1 MGDSLALFAASRTTS
16 RYLHQPHNGDY
27 GPNSFQHGK
36 GKHAFVLCEEC
47 AGCSQYTPHQ
57 VQKLVVDGGAAR
69 VALKMGWQE
78 GPSRGKGNEDIGKK
92 NASRSDRTDNDI
104 RRVVN
109 ERHLGH
115 NFTKARKSENLS
127 VDSVLKLNFKLN
139 FKLKFKV
146 EEEKKKKTPTRL
158 RAACQNTTKKQ
169 AALRLFVCVCG
180 CFNG

>member
-78 GPSRGKGNEDIGKK
+78 GPSRGKIEPITTFDVSSMRGIW
-92 NASRSDRTDNDI
+92 ATTSRRHERVTPSPSSSSPSPLLSSTFLLKRTRGD
-104 RRVVN
+104 
-109 ERHLGH
+109 G
-115 NFTKARKSENLS
+115 
-127 VDSVLKLNFKLN
+127 
-139 FKLKFKV
+139 
-146 EEEKKKKTPTRL
+146 EKKKKTQKNADPPG
-158 RAACQNTTKKQ
+158 QNTTKKQ
-169 AALRLFVCVCG
+169 AALRLCVCVGG